1 MTELLARIAA
11 EIKNLWAERLSSHVA
26 VPATLFAGPA
36 GTGKTAAAQAL
47 AHELGLDLRR
57 VDLSHIVSQYVDE
70 TEKALD
76 RIFAAA
82 AEGGEVLLLDEA
94 DALLGKR
101 TNIKDSHDRYAN
113 IEIAYLLAKIE
124 AHHGPVILATNRKA
138 ALDAAFVRRLRLV
151 EFRP

>member
-11 EIKNLWAERLSSHVA
+11 EIKNLWAERLSRRVS

-47 AHELGLDLRR
+47 AHDLGLDLRR

-76 RIFAAA
+76 RIFASAS
-82 AEGGEVLLLDEA
+82 EGGEVLLLDEA

-113 IEIAYLLAKIE
+113 IEITYLLAKIE